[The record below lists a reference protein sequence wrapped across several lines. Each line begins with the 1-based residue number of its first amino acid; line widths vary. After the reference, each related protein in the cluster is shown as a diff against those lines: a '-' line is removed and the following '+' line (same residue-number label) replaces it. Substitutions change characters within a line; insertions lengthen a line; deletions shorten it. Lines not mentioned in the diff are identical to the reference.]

1 MNIFDNQIH
10 NTGNFSGILTLCIGA
25 EGSLTANISTLDHL
39 INAGNN
45 LVSIIYVKLSAMWI
59 LSKSYLKDELKECLP
74 ITVITKTF
82 LIWQEQY
89 CYCSAKIISIFTV
102 LYSQGSMKVYLDC
115 LSKNSKRNTV

>member
-59 LSKSYLKDELKECLP
+59 LSKSYLKDELKE
-74 ITVITKTF
+74 
-82 LIWQEQY
+82 
-89 CYCSAKIISIFTV
+89 
-102 LYSQGSMKVYLDC
+102 
-115 LSKNSKRNTV
+115 